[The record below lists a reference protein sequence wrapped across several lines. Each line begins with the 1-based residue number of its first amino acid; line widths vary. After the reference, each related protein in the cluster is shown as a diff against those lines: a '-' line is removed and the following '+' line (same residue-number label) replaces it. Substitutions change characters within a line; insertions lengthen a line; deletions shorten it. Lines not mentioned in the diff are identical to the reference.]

1 MVEGREKPMAKEIKI
16 IRSSQRQASSD
27 NRSFRFADSAVR
39 LAQSEPEISS
49 TRERAQKLFTEGQI
63 PQKTEEA
70 WRRTPLDHLDGS
82 KFTLFEN
89 GKNEQGS
96 IVPEELM
103 NPLGDETQA
112 GQILLHHN
120 KVEKKLSAG
129 LAEKG
134 IIFTDLK
141 DAELNH
147 AEKLN
152 KIFGKFVKPEDGY
165 FAAMALAYAQTG
177 IFVYIPKNVHVEQP
191 LHSVLWTDHAEE
203 ALISHILVYLD
214 DGASLTYVHE
224 VSSSTVLE
232 GDLFHDGNVEI
243 FVGKHANLKFV
254 ELQSWG
260 KNVLNF
266 THERASID
274 QDGQLEWVFGAV
286 GSKLTKNFTDV
297 DLNGRGSSAKVSGFY
312 FTNGSQHLDLDTQQN
327 HLAPDTTSDL
337 LYKGALLDESRSVWQ
352 GMVYVSPDASKTDG
366 YQTNRNLVLGKNA
379 RADAIPG
386 LEILTDDVRCSHAA
400 TVGKIDATQTFYL
413 ESRGIPKMDA
423 AKLVVEGFFDDI
435 MQRIPFEGIR
445 QRFQDAIHEKMKTFQ
460 L

>member
-1 MVEGREKPMAKEIKI
+1 MAKEIKI
-16 IRSSQRQASSD
+16 IRSSQRPAQSKD
-27 NRSFRFADSAVR
+27 RSFKFPDSAVR
-39 LAQSEPEISS
+39 LSVSEPEIKN
-49 TRERAQKLFTEGQI
+49 TREKALKLFSEGHI
-63 PQKTEEA
+63 PLQTEEA
-70 WRRTPLDHLDGS
+70 WRRTSLEHLEGS
-82 KFTLFEN
+82 KYALSEN
-89 GKNEQGS
+89 GKSELGS
-96 IVPEELM
+96 TIPAELM
-103 NPLGDETQA
+103 NPMGDDLHA

-120 KVEKKLSAG
+120 LVQKNLSG
-129 LAEKG
+129 VLTEKG
-134 IIFTDLK
+134 IIFTDLR

-147 AEKLN
+147 AEKLS
-152 KIFGKFVKPEDGY
+152 KIFGKIIKPQDGY

-177 IFVYIPKNVHVEQP
+177 IFIYIPKNVQVEQP
-191 LHSVLWTDHAEE
+191 LHSVLWTDHAGE
-203 ALISHILVYLD
+203 ALVSHILVYLD
-214 DGASLTYVHE
+214 EGASLTYVHE
-224 VSSSTVLE
+224 VSSSE
-232 GDLFHDGNVEI
+232 MNGDLFHDGNVEI
-243 FVGKHANLKFV
+243 FVGKNANLKFV
-254 ELQSWG
+254 ELQSWSSG
-260 KNVLNF
+260 VLNF
-266 THERASID
+266 THERASIE

-286 GSKLTKNFTDV
+286 GSKLSKNFTDI
-297 DLNGRGSSAKVSGFY
+297 DLVGRGSSAKISGFY

-327 HLAPDTTSDL
+327 HLAPDTISDL

-352 GMVYVSPDASKTDG
+352 GMIYVSPGADKTDG

-400 TVGKIDATQTFYL
+400 TVGKIDSTQTFYL